1 MEENLT
7 ISIKI
12 VHAHA
17 LREKSAYAFGPNSPK
32 GMCLQ
37 TFSKVNFKDGRCS
50 TAATSHGLERANVH
64 QEGPD

>member
-1 MEENLT
+1 MPSGKKVPMPLGQT
-7 ISIKI
+7 VPS
-12 VHAHA
+12 
-17 LREKSAYAFGPNSPK
+17 L